1 MNWRPFRYGVEEFDL
16 CHLHPSTIT
25 YEQEAKGGKPAR
37 CYTVEV
43 FFSMHC
49 FTRGIKAGECP
60 DPNLCYR
67 DDRETRVFDFQRYE
81 LSHQLP
87 DIVRGLCGRKV
98 YHSGKGNFFT
108 IEVVDKRTGVRL
120 EYEVYFAASRSSRK
134 GRIHLVVQS
143 AYVRDP
149 EHLANRPKLK
159 PISFPVILFNVW
171 NNKEI
176 KIPK

>member
-1 MNWRPFRYGVEEFDL
+1 MNWRPFRYGVEEYDL
-16 CHLHPSTIT
+16 CHLHPATIT
-25 YEQEAKGGKPAR
+25 FEQEAKDGKPAR
-37 CYTVEV
+37 CYTVDV
-43 FFSMHC
+43 VFSMHC
-49 FTRGIKAGECP
+49 FTRGIKTDESADP
-60 DPNLCYR
+60 DLCYR
-67 DDRETRVFDFQRYE
+67 DDRETRLFDFQRYE

-87 DIVRGLCGRKV
+87 GIVKDLCKRRV

-108 IEVVDKRTGVRL
+108 IEFIDKRTGARL
-120 EYEVYFAASRSSRK
+120 EYEVYFAASRSPLK

-149 EHLANRPKLK
+149 EHRANRPRLK
-159 PISFPVILFNVW
+159 PISFAVILFNVW